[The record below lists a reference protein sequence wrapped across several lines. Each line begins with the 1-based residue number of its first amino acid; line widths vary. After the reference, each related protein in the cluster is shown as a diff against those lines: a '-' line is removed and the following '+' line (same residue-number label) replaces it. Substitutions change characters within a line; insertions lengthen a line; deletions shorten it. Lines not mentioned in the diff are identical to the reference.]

1 MRRGTDLARVVVSG
15 DNSRRLTNVNLD
27 SDAAP
32 ATTHLAIASLFRYSP
47 ALILIT
53 VAIADPIRFSD
64 PDLWGHIRFGQAVLR
79 EGNIIWRDPYSYSAP
94 ANLWLNHEWLS
105 ELVMGAIYNHLN
117 VFGLKL
123 MKVGCTALIMIF
135 LVAAESEAG
144 APTLIQFATLI
155 TAAVTIAPQ
164 IQFRPQIFSFALLSA
179 LTYLLAREVYGR
191 GGWLWLAIPMLAL
204 WANLHG
210 GFILGIA
217 TLAIFTTV
225 STVQDIVARRGIVR
239 ALRLGAI
246 TALAISATLA
256 TPYGIGTW
264 QAVLNALF
272 DPYTRIVIM
281 DWQPLLTSLVKN
293 LTTAPLSAL
302 YLELAVLLMAAMLFS
317 YILTPTKDDLPLI
330 VIAAVMSVAAF
341 LAVRNLPVAVI
352 AICAP
357 LARHLPLA
365 LERRWPAI
373 RIDAGASRPATR
385 LNQLILTILALI
397 IFWRT
402 DFFSNHLTS
411 VDPYPV
417 SACAFMKDHKLKG
430 NVLGLFGWGEYLI
443 WHCAPESKVFMDGR
457 YDTVYPKLILE
468 IFFAFNYGQPG
479 AEIAIT
485 RFPTDYVLIAPD
497 IGARKFMD
505 SRKDWT
511 LLYSDAWSR
520 LYARADSPAAHIPGI
535 PVAGTARQVVFP

>member
-1 MRRGTDLARVVVSG
+1 M
-15 DNSRRLTNVNLD
+15 NLD

-32 ATTHLAIASLFRYSP
+32 ATTILAKASLFRYSP

-53 VAIADPIRFSD
+53 IAIADLIRFSD
-64 PDLWGHIRFGQAVLR
+64 PDLWGHVRFGQAVLR
-79 EGNIIWRDPYSYSAP
+79 EGHIIWRDPYSYSAP
-94 ANLWLNHEWLS
+94 GHLWLNHEWLS
-105 ELVMGAIYNHLN
+105 ELIMGAIYSHLN

-123 MKVGCTALIMIF
+123 MKVGCTALIMNF
-135 LVAAESEAG
+135 LVAAETEAG

-164 IQFRPQIFSFALLSA
+164 IQFRPQIFTFALLSA
-179 LTYLLAREVYGR
+179 LTYLLACEVYGR
-191 GGWLWLAIPMLAL
+191 GGRLWLSIPMLAL

-217 TLAIFTTV
+217 TLGLFTAV
-225 STVQDIVARRGIVR
+225 CAVQDIVDRRGIAR

-246 TALAISATLA
+246 TALAIVATLA
-256 TPYGIGTW
+256 TPYGIGAW
-264 QAVLNALF
+264 RAVLHALF

-281 DWQPLLTSLVKN
+281 DWQPLWSSLLKN
-293 LTTAPLSAL
+293 LTAEPLSAL

-317 YILTPTKDDLPLI
+317 FILTPSKDDLPLV

-341 LAVRNLPVAVI
+341 LAVRNLPIAVI

-357 LARHLPLA
+357 LAHHLPLA

-373 RIDAGASRPATR
+373 RNDPGASRPATR
-385 LNQLILTILALI
+385 LNQLILAVLALL
-397 IFWRT
+397 IFWRSE
-402 DFFSNHLTS
+402 FFSNYLS
-411 VDPYPV
+411 SIDPYPV
-417 SACAFMKDHKLKG
+417 SACAFMKEHRLKG
-430 NVLGLFGWGEYLI
+430 NVLGVFAWGEYLI
-443 WHCAPESKVFMDGR
+443 WHFAPESRVFMDGR
-457 YDTVYPKLILE
+457 YDTVYPKRILE

-497 IGARKFMD
+497 IGACKFMD
-505 SRKDWT
+505 SRKDWR
-511 LLYSDAWSR
+511 LIYSDAWSR
-520 LYARADSPAAHIPGI
+520 LYARANSPAARIPGI
-535 PVAGTARQVVFP
+535 PVAGTARQVTFP

>member
-1 MRRGTDLARVVVSG
+1 M
-15 DNSRRLTNVNLD
+15 NLD

-32 ATTHLAIASLFRYSP
+32 ATTRLVKASLFRYSP

-53 VAIADPIRFSD
+53 VAIADLIRFSD

-94 ANLWLNHEWLS
+94 AHLWLNHEWLS
-105 ELVMGAIYNHLN
+105 ELVMGVVYNHLN

-144 APTLIQFATLI
+144 APTLLQFATLI

-164 IQFRPQIFSFALLSA
+164 IQFRPQIFTFALLSA

-191 GGWLWLAIPMLAL
+191 GGRLWLAIPMLAL

-210 GFILGIA
+210 GFILGVA
-217 TLAIFTTV
+217 TLGIYTAV
-225 STVQDIVARRGIVR
+225 CTVQDIVDRRGIAR
-239 ALRLGAI
+239 ALRLCAI
-246 TALAISATLA
+246 TALAIASTLA

-264 QAVLNALF
+264 QAVLHALF

-293 LTTAPLSAL
+293 LTSEPLSAL
-302 YLELAVLLMAAMLFS
+302 YLELAVLLMTAMLFS
-317 YILTPTKDDLPLI
+317 FILTPSKDDLPLV

-365 LERRWPAI
+365 LEHRWPAI
-373 RIDAGASRPATR
+373 RNDVGAARPATR

-397 IFWRT
+397 IFWRS
-402 DFFSNHLTS
+402 DFFSNQLS
-411 VDPYPV
+411 CVDPYPV
-417 SACAFMKDHKLKG
+417 SACEFMKDHKLKG
-430 NVLGLFGWGEYLI
+430 NVLGAFGWGEYLI
-443 WHCAPESKVFMDGR
+443 WHFAPESKVFMDGR
-457 YDTVYPKLILE
+457 YDTVYPKQILQ

-485 RFPTDYVLIAPD
+485 RFPTDYVLIAPN

-505 SRKDWT
+505 SRKDWR